1 MGKIYRKNIK
11 NPLITPKLILLAGIT
26 PAVAPMMAQNASA
39 DSVDNTDQSTDSAA
53 AVSSTA
59 SSTASNA
66 SSAASSS
73 SAETSQDAS
82 LNAVANSANAA
93 GNNTANLTGSSN
105 TGWDSS
111 SAKKGTMADANTT
124 ASAAGQSAASNAAS
138 KAAANT
144 KAAGSATSDTKTGWI
159 DVYADHSNLDES
171 IRRATAQGVN
181 LVRDDSVVQSGNA
194 SQTAQNTSQAESYYA
209 SMADTISST
218 GNKYVTDLSNYHGQV
233 DQNNRDAA
241 QANGQMDALRTNLAA
256 QGQTVVLQSK
266 TFSQDAVN
274 ADTNAINQSI
284 AIGKQYRDAKNAVDA
299 LANIAASDTL
309 FQSAEAQ
316 GKIKLNRMAVTIAN
330 AGDQQTWT
338 NNMNNDYTNLQ
349 NYLNNLNNQNGSIP
363 DDQKPTFNYYTYS
376 VDPNLQ
382 AQYNTPVTVY
392 RYEPVAVQAP
402 LVPTVNYHYYD
413 IRSQMSGNSTY
424 QNKDSQTIANAN
436 NANAGGQQ
444 VAQAMVHQTVGIATD
459 NEPLP
464 SERFDKISDITL
476 TTQVPAN
483 ATYNDTLSNN
493 DPTNWTV
500 TYDKNTR
507 TVTQKAT
514 PQYLVQVNL
523 NQHAKTSGDNS
534 GTTDGQFTYSAPKV
548 YFTLDKDDTT
558 YQTHTTAIINNEY
571 MYVGRGIQ
579 IRTDSADP
587 TKVNTNSSYQNI
599 DGKAVLPGS
608 INNYILG
615 WDFNQYKNVNV
626 DSEMQ
631 QKGLKLVDDF
641 PEDAVNVTGPVSVV
655 NPTTG
660 QVLFQAQIPSG
671 VKVGDTG
678 SFKDMT
684 KQSNGSDSDNSS
696 DLTWTLIDKTNAP
709 DDLKDKIKGQAF
721 MIQSNGVNNNF
732 YKTYVQGGQNLNV
745 IIPMTTKRL
754 TNNNSDGTVNN
765 YNGNSYSNVA
775 YQSDFGNDYTT
786 NAVGNDVPTLK
797 PSKDAVLSFG
807 NLTSLDIK
815 NNPQAQITNGNFFK
829 YRLTGSTF
837 PTNLSEDIK
846 NYSFDDSMDNNSD
859 EYDGT
864 YIVQTDNPIQFK
876 AGSTLSIRYPNGL
889 SAGADISKY
898 FTQTVNRNSDNTNF
912 SKISLSADT
921 DFLSQIDYSQSS
933 IKFDAFLTTK
943 RIANTQG
950 VQNTFNENVNNIPYA
965 SNTVTTNSAENS
977 VDKLQDVINQ
987 MNATIA
993 ANKAAQDKVNSDQ
1006 AATND
1011 KVINALSVIVNTVNQ
1026 AKSDQATQAKTLQDN
1041 IDKANSRIDTL
1052 NTKVDS
1058 NKADT
1063 DKQIQ
1068 AISAQIK
1075 VINAQIQ
1082 IVQNNANNQ
1091 LTGVAS
1097 SAVTTINGSNAANV
1111 QNSATTQINQI
1122 QSNTA
1127 QQLNTASNSINASIA
1142 RLFNELTSDTS
1153 SKAQNATVS
1162 APKTSKVTIH
1172 DKSVKTKAGA
1182 LKWAVKHHIK
1192 ASLIQTVFKD
1202 SKGRYVVVYKQQ

>member
-39 DSVDNTDQSTDSAA
+39 DTVNNTGQT
-53 AVSSTA
+53 
-59 SSTASNA
+59 SNA
-66 SSAASSS
+66 GSSS

-93 GNNTANLTGSSN
+93 GNNTANLTGSSS
-105 TGWDSS
+105 TGWDSN
-111 SAKKGTMADANTT
+111 SAKKGTIADANTT

-159 DVYADHSNLDES
+159 DVYADHSNLDDS

-266 TFSQDAVN
+266 TFSQDAVT

-299 LANIAASDTL
+299 LANVAASDTL

-392 RYEPVAVQAP
+392 RYEPVVVQAP

-500 TYDKNTR
+500 TYDSNTR

-523 NQHAKTSGDNS
+523 NQHAKTSGDSS

-641 PEDAVNVTGPVSVV
+641 PEDAVNITGPVSVV

-660 QVLFQAQIPSG
+660 QVLYQAQIPAG
-671 VKVGDTG
+671 VKVGATG

-684 KQSNGSDSDNSS
+684 KQDSDSS

-721 MIQSNGVNNNF
+721 MIQSNGVNSNF

-786 NAVGNDVPTLK
+786 NAVGNDVPALK

-815 NNPQAQITNGNFFK
+815 NNPQAQIPNGNFFK

-876 AGSTLSIRYPNGL
+876 AGSTLAIRYPNGI
-889 SAGADISKY
+889 SAGSDISKY
-898 FTQTVNRNSDNTNF
+898 FTQTVDRNSSNTNF
-912 SKISLSADT
+912 SKIALSADT

-943 RIANTQG
+943 RIANTPG

-965 SNTVTTNSAENS
+965 SNTVTTNSAES
-977 VDKLQDVINQ
+977 SIDKLQDAINQ

-993 ANKAAQDKVNSDQ
+993 ANKAAQDKVNADQAATNTAQAKVNTDQ

-1026 AKSDQATQAKTLQDN
+1026 AKADQAAQAKTLQDN
-1041 IDKANSRIDTL
+1041 IDKANGRIDNL

-1058 NKADT
+1058 NKANT

-1068 AISAQIK
+1068 AIAAQIK

-1082 IVQNNANNQ
+1082 IIQNNFNRE

-1097 SAVTTINGSNAANV
+1097 SAVTAINGSNAANV
-1111 QNSATTQINQI
+1111 QSSATTQINQI

-1142 RLFNELTSDTS
+1142 RLFNDLTSDTS
-1153 SKAQNATVS
+1153 SKAQNGTVS
-1162 APKTSKVTIH
+1162 ISNTSKVTIH
-1172 DKSVKTKAGA
+1172 DDTVKTKAGA

-1202 SKGRYVVVYKQQ
+1202 SKGHYVVVYKQQ